1 MLNQDDD
8 WRRCTKLI
16 HQSTVECHVSGWRDT
31 RDTLGD
37 RAIPGGQD
45 KLFQNGIFTNQGIVS
60 ICEYNSK
67 IIIKKDFI
75 TPYMIASPTRARIT
89 F

>member
-1 MLNQDDD
+1 MWYPTETQLNQDDD

-31 RDTLGD
+31 PGD

-45 KLFQNGIFTNQGIVS
+45 KLLQNGGNESRHSQHLRTQFENHHQKRL
-60 ICEYNSK
+60 YH
-67 IIIKKDFI
+67 FI
-75 TPYMIASPTRARIT
+75 HG
-89 F
+89 